1 MENGQIE
8 AIWIKRAK
16 RGPMDAV
23 AQAEMVAGKG
33 LVGNA
38 NQGGRRQVTILDAT
52 VWERIMEEFGATIDP
67 STRRANIMV
76 RGLELANTRKRI
88 LLLDECRVRIFTETK
103 PCERMDEILPGL
115 KVALYK
121 NWAGGASGQR
131 EFDKIEPVLKAI
143 ADTKIRHS
151 KAERLKS
158 HKANLFK
165 VSE

>member
-23 AQAEMVAGKG
+23 AQAEMIAGKG

-38 NQGGRRQVTILDAT
+38 NQGGRRQVSIIDAA
-52 VWERIMEEFGATIDP
+52 VWERIMAEFGATIDP
-67 STRRANIMV
+67 SARRANIMV

-103 PCERMDEILPGL
+103 PCERMDEVLPGL
-115 KVALYK
+115 KVALYQ
-121 NWAGGASGQR
+121 NWAGGASGQVITGGTVR
-131 EFDKIEPVLKAI
+131 VGAVARWE
-143 ADTKIRHS
+143 
-151 KAERLKS
+151 
-158 HKANLFK
+158 N
-165 VSE
+165 